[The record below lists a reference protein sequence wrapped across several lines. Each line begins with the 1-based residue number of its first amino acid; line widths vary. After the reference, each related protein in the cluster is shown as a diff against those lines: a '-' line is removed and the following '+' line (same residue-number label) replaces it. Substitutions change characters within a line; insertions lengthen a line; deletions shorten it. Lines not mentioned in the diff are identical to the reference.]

1 MIKKS
6 AGSSGQG
13 TKAELKRAEAPEQ
26 QQKPE
31 GQTFESSL
39 AALEKIVRDL
49 ERGDLPLEE
58 SLQLFEQ
65 GVRLSRQCQ
74 ERLSQAER
82 RIEVLL
88 RDAEGRP
95 LLSAFDDDE
104 EGLRTDL
111 DSEAGDRD
119 ESVF

>member
-6 AGSSGQG
+6 AGSSGGQAA
-13 TKAELKRAEAPEQ
+13 KAGLKKAEAPDEQ
-26 QQKPE
+26 E
-31 GQTFESSL
+31 GQTFEASL

-58 SLQLFEQ
+58 SLRLFEQ

-74 ERLSQAER
+74 ERLNQAER

-88 RDAEGRP
+88 RDADGRP
-95 LLSAFDDDE
+95 LLSAFDEDE
-104 EGLRTDL
+104 EELHLGR
-111 DSEAGDRD
+111 DSEAGDVD